1 MSILQK
7 VPARKLAVVGVITLA
22 LYPLA
27 IMAARVEIWH
37 FRNSFLVMILAA
49 LLGFAAL
56 VFALLKLSRSAKQDT
71 KPLIITLVS
80 TALPLFI
87 LGNSIMQ
94 AQGVPM
100 IHDISTD
107 TSNVPALIAAQSAR
121 VDGDHAVDYEGAEL
135 AAAQM
140 QAYPHIKPLTLSMA
154 PLDVL
159 TKAKAIAVQNGWE
172 ILAVNDSELPYT
184 LEAVDTSLLFAFKDD
199 VVVRINQIENTTQ
212 VDMRSMSRLGKSDLG
227 KNAQRID
234 AFLSELS
241 GQN

>member
-7 VPARKLAVVGVITLA
+7 VPARKLAVIGTVTLA

-27 IMAARVEIWH
+27 ILAARLDVWH
-37 FRNSFLVMILAA
+37 FRNSFLVMLLAA
-49 LLGFAAL
+49 LIGFAAL
-56 VFALLKLSRSAKQDT
+56 VFALLKLSRSPKQDT

-80 TALPLFI
+80 TAFPLFV

-107 TSNVPALIAAQSAR
+107 TSNVPALVAAQSAR
-121 VDGDHAVDYEGAEL
+121 VDGDHGVEYEGAEL
-135 AAAQM
+135 AAVQM
-140 QAYPHIKPLTLSMA
+140 QAYPYIKPLTLKMA
-154 PLDVL
+154 PMDAL
-159 TKAKAIAVQNGWE
+159 TKAKAIAVKNGWE
-172 ILAVNDSELPYT
+172 LLAINDNQLPFT
-184 LEAVDTSLLFAFKDD
+184 LEAVATSTLFAFKDD
-199 VVVRINQIENTTQ
+199 IVVRIAAQEGGSQ
-212 VDMRSMSRLGKSDLG
+212 VDMRSMSRQGKSDLG

-234 AFLSELS
+234 AFLTELS